1 MFKFDGIYLKDDGKK
16 IANVRGNKIWK
27 DSGQC
32 KCLANIRGKKIW
44 KGASEGKCLANIRGK
59 KIWKGAGQDK
69 CLAKLSDIK
78 KKIKGLGDETLVAL
92 WITCV
97 R

>member
-1 MFKFDGIYLKDDGKK
+1 MIQLLRLIKLNQMEVNNMFKFDGIYLKDDGKK

-32 KCLANIRGKKIW
+32 
-44 KGASEGKCLANIRGK
+44 KCLANIRGK